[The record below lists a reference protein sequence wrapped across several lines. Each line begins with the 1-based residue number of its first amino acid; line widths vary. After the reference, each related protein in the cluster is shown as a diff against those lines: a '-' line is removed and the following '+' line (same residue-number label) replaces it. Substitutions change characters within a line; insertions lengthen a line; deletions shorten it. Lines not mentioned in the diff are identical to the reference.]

1 MQFGENGPLVL
12 KLADSEGAGRLV
24 RTLDFGLWIDV
35 FQLLEFHLQG
45 AVMERV
51 DDQRRRRIAGMVVL
65 GWLLVGHVALA
76 QDPFHRHTPGNRLTY
91 LDEPC
96 DPYYVGQ
103 SFPKLI
109 TPQWIGEEGVE
120 AVVILA
126 IDDMRDPAYYE
137 SYLRP
142 ILDRLKDIDGRAAVS
157 IMTNQVDPQNKQVAQ
172 WIDEGL
178 TLDIHTIDH
187 PCPCLKDSDF
197 AQSRRTYN
205 DCVDLMFEIAGNR
218 PTTFRMPCCDSLNT
232 PSPRFWSEIFNR
244 TTDQGRFLAADS
256 SVFQIFTPDDPDL
269 PADLLRDEDGQLK
282 FDKYVP
288 FPSFANTIRNY
299 PYPYVIDGVC
309 WEFPCMVPSDWQAQ
323 NLHQPFNPVT
333 VEDLKSAL
341 DLTVLKQGTMNLVFH
356 PHGWIRNEQV
366 VELID
371 HAMEKHGKKVKFLT
385 FAEAIDRLNK
395 NLLSGTPLRDDQG
408 RENPNRLMDLNQDG
422 YIDVVQAKPAVTRIW
437 DPENR
442 TWIETITPFQLGRA
456 VRDEAAEDWE
466 YSSSYVN
473 RIDRFGI
480 LGTQQEVMVSS
491 LPRDADANARALYQF
506 RGGKWQPLEMLIPA
520 SDQDQNTVAAGLPA
534 PMAPG
539 VFRDLDGDGQSE
551 WLQQTSDSVEIFAA
565 EGKHWRKLG
574 YTIPAGWRLFPTD
587 WRLTDSGLRLIDLNG
602 DGREDIV
609 ASDENRYGAWLFE
622 SSGNGWTTV
631 LREGKRGDEGAIPPV
646 ARNQRNNGAWF
657 QKDTLWVQNEDT
669 ARLPN
674 LVDRLSFSDL
684 LASNEPQAKN
694 QGLPLPREPEPSRQ
708 SMRVSPGFEVELVA
722 AEPLI
727 ADPVAFDWGPDGRLW
742 VAEMSDYPL
751 GVDGKGEPG
760 GRVRVL
766 TDTDGD
772 GQYDHSTI
780 FADRLP
786 FPTGVKV
793 WKNLVLISTAPDVLA
808 AIDQDGD
815 QRADLIE
822 PIFRGFAEGNQQHRV
837 NGLRYGL
844 DHRLYLANGDSGGEV
859 HSVKTGESMNIRG
872 RDLWVE
878 PESGAMGTTSGQTQ
892 FGRNR
897 DDWQHWFGG
906 NNSNPM
912 WHYVIEDH
920 YLSRNPHVGYP
931 SLRQQVSVQP
941 GTSPVFPL
949 SQTLERFNDLQ
960 MANRFTSACSP
971 NIYRDQRL
979 GDSMYGNAF
988 ICEPVHN
995 LVHREIMRPAGASW
1009 TSDRPEGESRSEF
1022 LASRDSWF
1030 RPVMVRT
1037 APDGSL
1043 WVADMY
1049 RLVIEHPEWITPERQ
1064 AQMDL
1069 RSGHDRG
1076 RIYRIKKTGDA
1087 PQVIK
1092 SIDGSDAQQCVE
1104 ALESSN
1110 GWVRDMGQQL
1120 LIWGQHTEA
1129 VPALRKQLR
1138 QHSQPT
1144 TRLHALATLVAL
1156 ESLSTDDLVIGLQD
1170 EHPGVRRWALRCSEP
1185 MIEQQPIM
1193 ETLVDLVSKEEDKQV
1208 LLQLAC
1214 SLGEGRE
1221 PKLAEVLAQVMASA
1235 GDDPWIRAAC
1245 SSSIRKDTV
1254 ATLLQKIYID
1264 SQQPIANEM
1273 GQLVLE
1279 SAAGWMSTD
1288 EFGQLLESWLPPD
1301 LAQVSIDPE
1310 KTSWWQ
1316 ALVAWQDHDRELP
1329 APVQDWLDRQK
1340 PWARRQMD
1348 SAEANVNQQSLAVA
1362 LLGFGR
1368 PQQTE
1373 DLERMLNALVATAPT
1388 PLRDRAL
1395 QVLQSLDDV
1404 TLAEGMINRWRQL
1417 SPSTRQQVTEM
1428 MLARPSWTQAFVDA
1442 LKSGDIATRE
1452 LGLTATSRLRQV
1464 RDEKLR
1470 SQVEML
1476 LSQVTES
1483 QRGEVVTRYLADM
1496 PSSGDPVQGRGVF
1509 QQQCASCHRVA
1520 NLGEQLGPD
1529 LAALTDKTTPSLVTA
1544 ILDPNR
1550 AIEDKYLQYVALT
1563 EDGLQLA
1570 GVIVEE
1576 SSASVTLA
1584 AADGKQHQ
1592 IRRADLSELVSTQQ
1606 SLMPEGLERELK
1618 PQQLADLIAFL
1629 REDIQP
1635 AKQFPGNEPK
1645 MMHADDLGVVHLP
1658 AKHARIY
1665 GPQIVF
1671 EEQYQNLGWW
1681 SDPKDHVIWNL
1692 VIEQPGTYQVILDY
1706 ASAPGAD
1713 GDALELIVGGQ
1724 KRSSVVKATGGWDD
1738 YGELDLGTVQLKAGQ
1753 WELVVRPQG
1762 SIKTALID
1770 LRTVKLIPVVD

>member
-1 MQFGENGPLVL
+1 
-12 KLADSEGAGRLV
+12 
-24 RTLDFGLWIDV
+24 
-35 FQLLEFHLQG
+35 
-45 AVMERV
+45 MERV
-51 DDQRRRRIAGMVVL
+51 DDQRRRWIAWIVVL
-65 GWLLVGHVALA
+65 GWWIGSDAAWA
-76 QDPFHRHTPGNRLTY
+76 QDPLQRHTPGNRLSY

-103 SFPKLI
+103 SFPKLV

-120 AVVILA
+120 AVVIFA
-126 IDDMRDPAYYE
+126 IDDMRDPAHYE

-142 ILDRLKDIDGRAAVS
+142 ILDRLKEIDGRAAVS
-157 IMTNQVDPQNKQVAQ
+157 IMTNQVDPRSEQVAE
-172 WIDEGL
+172 WISEGL

-205 DCVDLMFEIAGNR
+205 DCVDLMFEVSGNR

-244 TTDQGRFLAADS
+244 TTDQGKFLTADS

-269 PADLLRDEDGQLK
+269 PADLLRDDDGQLK
-282 FDKYVP
+282 FEKYVP

-299 PYPYVIDGVC
+299 PYPYVINGIC

-356 PHGWIRNEQV
+356 PHGWIRNDQM

-371 HAMEKHGKKVKFLT
+371 HAVEKHGRKVKFLT
-385 FAEAIDRLNK
+385 FADAIERLNK
-395 NLLSGTPLRDDQG
+395 NLLSGTPLRDAQG

-422 YIDVVQAKPAVTRIW
+422 YIDVVQSNPPVTRIW
-437 DPENR
+437 HPANQSW
-442 TWIETITPFQLGRA
+442 TETATPFQVGRA
-456 VRDEAAEDWE
+456 IQDLAEENGE

-473 RIDRFGI
+473 RVDRYGVM
-480 LGTQQEVMVSS
+480 GSQHEVVVSS
-491 LPRDADANARALYQF
+491 LAQSDKASSRTLYRFRD
-506 RGGKWQPLEMLIPA
+506 GKWQQLDMAPPGSVEDETA
-520 SDQDQNTVAAGLPA
+520 GVAGLPA
-534 PMAPG
+534 PIAAG
-539 VFRDLDGDGQSE
+539 VFRDVDGDGQTE
-551 WLQQTSDSVEIFAA
+551 WLQQNSDSVEVYAA
-565 EGKHWRKLG
+565 EGAVWKKLG
-574 YTIPAGWRLFPTD
+574 YTVPAGWRLFPTD
-587 WRLTDSGLRLIDLNG
+587 WRLTDSGLRFIDLNS
-602 DGREDIV
+602 DGREDVV
-609 ASDENRYGAWLFE
+609 ASDESRYGAWLFE
-622 SSGNGWTTV
+622 SSEQGWATV
-631 LREGKRGDEGAIPPV
+631 LRTGTRGDDGAIPPV

-657 QKDTLWVQNEDT
+657 QKDTIWVQNEDT

-684 LASNEPQAKN
+684 LASHRPQAKN
-694 QGLPLPREPEPSRQ
+694 QGLPLPREPESSRQ
-708 SMRVSPGFEVELVA
+708 SMRVAPGFEVELVA

-772 GQYDHSTI
+772 GRYDHSII
-780 FADRLP
+780 FADKLP

-793 WKNLVLISTAPDVLA
+793 WKDRVLISTAPDVLA
-808 AIDQDGD
+808 AIDLDGD
-815 QRADLIE
+815 QRADRIE

-837 NGLRYGL
+837 NGLQYGL
-844 DHRLYLANGDSGGEV
+844 DHRLYLANGDSGGEIS
-859 HSVKTGESMNIRG
+859 SVKTGQSMNIRG
-872 RDLWVE
+872 RDLWVH
-878 PESGAMGTTSGQTQ
+878 PDTGAMGTTSGQTQ

-920 YLSRNPHVGYP
+920 YLARNPHVSYP

-941 GTSPVFPL
+941 GASPVFPL

-979 GDSMYGNAF
+979 GESMYGNAF

-995 LVHREIMRPAGASW
+995 LVHREIMTPEGASW
-1009 TSDRPEGESRSEF
+1009 TSQRPEGEVRSEF

-1030 RPVMVRT
+1030 RPVMIRT

-1076 RIYRIKKTGDA
+1076 RIYRIKKIGHD
-1087 PQVIK
+1087 PQTIK
-1092 SIDGSDAQQCVE
+1092 SIDSSNVKQCVE
-1104 ALESSN
+1104 ALDSSN

-1120 LIWGQHTEA
+1120 LVWGKYTQAAPE
-1129 VPALRKQLR
+1129 LRQRLR
-1138 QHSQPT
+1138 QHPQAT
-1144 TRLHALATLVAL
+1144 TRLQALATLAAL
-1156 ESLSTDDLVIGLQD
+1156 NSLSVDDLVVGLQD
-1170 EHPGVRRWALRCSEP
+1170 PHPGVRRWAVRCSEP
-1185 MIEQQPIM
+1185 WVEQADVR
-1193 ETLVDLVSKEEDKQV
+1193 LALADLVETEEDKQV

-1214 SLGEGRE
+1214 SLGEGSD
-1221 PKLAEVLAQVMASA
+1221 PKLADLLAQVMASA

-1245 SSSIRKDTV
+1245 SSSIRQDTV
-1254 ATLLQKIYID
+1254 ARLLQKLFVD
-1264 SQQPIANEM
+1264 SQQPVSNEM

-1288 EFGQLLESWLPPD
+1288 EFGQLLEAWLPQD
-1301 LAQVSIDPE
+1301 LSQVSIDPE

-1316 ALVAWQDHDRELP
+1316 ALVAWQEHDRGLP
-1329 APVQDWLDRQK
+1329 VPVQDWLDQQR
-1340 PWARRQMD
+1340 PWARKQLD
-1348 SAEANVNQQSLAVA
+1348 SGESSIHQQSVAVA
-1362 LLGFGR
+1362 ILGFGR
-1368 PQQTE
+1368 QQQKE
-1373 DLERMLNALVATAPT
+1373 DLERMLNALAATAPT

-1395 QVLQSLDDV
+1395 RVVQSLEDV
-1404 TLAEGMINRWRQL
+1404 TLAEGMIGRWRQL
-1417 SPSTRQQVTEM
+1417 SPATRQQVTEM
-1428 MLARPSWTQAFVDA
+1428 MLTRPSWTQALVDA
-1442 LKSGDIATRE
+1442 LKKGEIATRE
-1452 LGLTATSRLRQV
+1452 LGLTAASRLRQV

-1470 SQVEML
+1470 VQVEEL

-1483 QRGEVVTRYLADM
+1483 QRGEVIARYLKEM
-1496 PSSGDPVQGRGVF
+1496 PASGDPVQGRGLF

-1563 EDGLQLA
+1563 EDGLQIA

-1592 IRRADLSELVSTQQ
+1592 IRRADLSDLVSTQQ

-1618 PQQLADLIAFL
+1618 PQQLTDLIAFL

-1635 AKQFPGNEPK
+1635 AKQFPGNDPQT
-1645 MMHADDLGVVHLP
+1645 MQADDLGVVRLP

-1665 GPQIVF
+1665 GPQMVF
-1671 EEQYQNLGWW
+1671 EAQYQNLGWW
-1681 SDPKDHVIWNL
+1681 SDPKDHAIWNL
-1692 VIEQPGTYQVILDY
+1692 LIEQPGVYRVILDY

-1724 KRSSVVKATGGWDD
+1724 KLGGIVKATKGWDD
-1738 YGELDLGTVQLKAGQ
+1738 YADLDLGKVQLDAGQ

-1770 LRTVKLIPVVD
+1770 LRTVKLIPVVE